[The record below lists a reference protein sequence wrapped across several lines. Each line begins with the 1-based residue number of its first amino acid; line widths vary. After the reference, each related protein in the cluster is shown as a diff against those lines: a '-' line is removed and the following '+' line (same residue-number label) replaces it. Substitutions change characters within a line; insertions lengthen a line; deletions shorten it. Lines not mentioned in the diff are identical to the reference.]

1 MQVKG
6 SFHVNVYTALSH
18 SYGIAGVVYALRT
31 YGAHPP
37 HHMCGALAP
46 MVLGF
51 YTLVGKGRIG
61 LSEPISVWNK
71 VLNDSLKILKTLLY
85 TCKYQ
90 R

>member
-18 SYGIAGVVYALRT
+18 SYGIAGVTYTLRT
-31 YGAHPP
+31 NGANAP

-46 MVLGF
+46 MVLGI
-51 YTLVGKGRIG
+51 Y
-61 LSEPISVWNK
+61 ISVGMG
-71 VLNDSLKILKTLLY
+71 
-85 TCKYQ
+85 